1 VFAWTVG
8 VSLVFLLLLIWSA
21 LIRDSAWSRSLQ
33 AEHRSGQPGRS
44 PAAAPLGHSPE
55 CGAPGSDG
63 PSSDGPS
70 SGEPG
75 SDGPASGPAK
85 TYALAEAGAPDTAT
99 SSAEI
104 AARHA
109 AGK

>member
-1 VFAWTVG
+1 VFAWAVG
-8 VSLVFLLLLIWSA
+8 VSLVFLLSLIWSA
-21 LIRDSAWSRSLQ
+21 LVRDSAWSRSLQ

-44 PAAAPLGHSPE
+44 PAAAPPGHSPE
-55 CGAPGSDG
+55 CGESGSDG
-63 PSSDGPS
+63 PSSDA
-70 SGEPG
+70 PG
-75 SDGPASGPAK
+75 SGAPASGPAK
-85 TYALAEAGAPDTAT
+85 TFAMADAGAPDSAT